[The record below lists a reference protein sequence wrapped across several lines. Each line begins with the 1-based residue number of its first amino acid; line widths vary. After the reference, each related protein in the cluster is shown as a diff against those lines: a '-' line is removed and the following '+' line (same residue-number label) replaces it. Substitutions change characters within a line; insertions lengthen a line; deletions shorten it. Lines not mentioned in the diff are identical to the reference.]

1 MKRLASLSTFCLI
14 SFCLIALLSNQCEAQ
29 LRVANI
35 FSDNMVIQRDHEF
48 YVWGWADA
56 GDVVSVTVNDDE
68 IASAVS
74 DSEGR
79 WYLNMSPMKA
89 TSAPFEVIV
98 ETNPNSREGS
108 EKITFKNVV
117 CGDVWICSGQSN
129 MEWTVSNAGNPS
141 EEIAN
146 GDHPLIRHVKINN
159 QTSTSKKNDVA
170 TAGWQVCS
178 PQTVGN
184 FTAVGYYFGR
194 ELQQELDIPIGLINT
209 SWGGT
214 IIEAWISG
222 ESLKQHPDFGEAVKK
237 IESISTD
244 DGALKKLQ
252 AKEQTWQQGFQA
264 ALQDRSDKWETVELD
279 DSNWKTIKAPGH
291 WEGQGYQGID
301 GVAWYR
307 REIQIPATW
316 ADKPMTLSLAQI
328 DDADETFV
336 NGIKVGSESAW
347 NANRR
352 YTVPKNLI
360 KPGAMQIAIRVT
372 DGNMGGG
379 IHSNADNMFASV
391 EGEEKISLAGEWK
404 FKLGSKTA
412 ALGAKPQAAF
422 SGPNHPTVLYN
433 AMVAPLHPKEYVTS
447 KNAPASVQYN
457 FKGVT
462 WYQGESNAG
471 RAYQYRTLMPLIIK
485 DWRKQWSTEHF
496 KNEFPFYWVQLAN
509 FLPASDKPGSSE
521 WAELREAQ
529 SMTLALPN
537 TGQAIAIDIG
547 EAADIHPKNKQEVGR
562 RLALNALAKDYGKD
576 IEFSGPVY
584 KSMKVENG
592 KVHLAFDHAKGL
604 NAKGGPLKRFE
615 IAGADEK
622 FVWANAKV
630 EGETVIVS
638 SEQIESP
645 VAVRYAWAHNPEGCN
660 LYNAAGLPAS
670 PFRTDDFKGVTQW

>member
-1 MKRLASLSTFCLI
+1 MKRFAFPFLFCLI
-14 SFCLIALLSNQCEAQ
+14 FLLSNHCEAQ
-29 LRVANI
+29 LRVAKI
-35 FSDNMVIQRDHEF
+35 FSDNMVIQRDQVF
-48 YVWGWADA
+48 YIWGWAEPDT
-56 GDVVSVTVNDDE
+56 DVSVTVNNDE
-68 IASAVS
+68 IAFSVA
-74 DSEGR
+74 DSVGR

-89 TSAPFEVIV
+89 EATPFEIV
-98 ETNPNSREGS
+98 VQTNADAKEPG
-108 EKITFKNVV
+108 EKVTFKNVV

-129 MEWTVSNAGNPS
+129 MEWTVSNAGNPK

-146 GDHPLIRHVKINN
+146 GYHPLIRHVKINN
-159 QTSTSKKNDVA
+159 QTSSSKQNDAATS
-170 TAGWQVCS
+170 GWQVCTS
-178 PQTVGN
+178 QTVGN

-194 ELQQELDIPIGLINT
+194 ELQQELNIPIGLINT

-222 ESLKQHPDFGEAVKK
+222 ESLKQHPDFSDAVTR
-237 IESISTD
+237 IESIPTD
-244 DGALKKLQ
+244 DEAMKKLQ
-252 AKEQTWQQGFQA
+252 AKEQTWAQGFQA
-264 ALQDRSDKWETVELD
+264 AMQDRSDKWETTDLD
-279 DSNWKTIKAPGH
+279 DSSWKSIKAPGH

-307 REIQIPATW
+307 REIQVPDSW
-316 ADKPMTLSLAQI
+316 GGKPMTLSLAKI

-336 NGIKVGSESAW
+336 NGEKVGSETAW
-347 NANRR
+347 NTDRR
-352 YTVPKNLI
+352 YSVDQKLV

-379 IHSNADNMFASV
+379 IHSNGDDMFASV
-391 EGEEKISLAGEWK
+391 AGEEKISLAGDWK
-404 FKLGSKTA
+404 FKLGSKTSQ
-412 ALGAKPQAAF
+412 LGAKPQAAF
-422 SGPNHPTVLYN
+422 SGPNNPTVLYN

-447 KNAPASVQYN
+447 KGAPANVQFN

-471 RAYQYRTLMPLIIK
+471 RAYQYRTLMPLIVN
-485 DWRKQWSTEHF
+485 DWRKQWSNANF

-509 FLPASDKPGSSE
+509 FTPAANSPGPSE

-529 SMTLALPN
+529 SMTLSIPN

-576 IEFSGPVY
+576 VEFSGPVY
-584 KSMKVENG
+584 KSMKVEGN
-592 KVHLAFDHAKGL
+592 KAHLSFDHAEELK
-604 NAKGGPLKRFE
+604 AKGGPLKRFE
-615 IAGADEK
+615 IAGADQK
-622 FVWANAKV
+622 FVWADAQV
-630 EGETVIVS
+630 DGDAVVVS
-638 SEQIESP
+638 SEQVETP

-670 PFRTDDFKGVTQW
+670 PFRTDDFKGATQW